1 MRKQFNFF
9 IYLPLLLCFFILSSG
24 SLSAYDKTLHQ
35 THHLTNEEL
44 HEAVATIGNPESI
57 LYNEEKYCEVLRKA
71 IDSPLVDEGEKI
83 RAGYRLSIAAK
94 NRPGSPASDFSFETR
109 DGKVKTLYHLNDN
122 LPVLLLFYDPDCYH
136 CLQTIDALKESDIT
150 SVADV
155 VAIYAE
161 EDREIW
167 EDSNLLL
174 PENWTEGFA
183 LDPIQEDETYVFLT
197 SPVIY
202 LLTPDKTVLL
212 KDTTLSAVAD
222 RLGITIKNTLSESE

>member
-1 MRKQFNFF
+1 MS
-9 IYLPLLLCFFILSSG
+9 PDSM
-24 SLSAYDKTLHQ
+24 SAYSAAIPQ

-44 HEAVATIGNPESI
+44 YQAVSTIGNPESE

-71 IDSPLVDEGEKI
+71 IDSPLIDEGEKI
-83 RAGYRLSIAAK
+83 RAGYRLSIATK

-109 DGKVKTLYHLNDN
+109 DGKVTTLYSLKGS
-122 LPVLLLFYDPDCYH
+122 LPMLMLFYDPDCYH
-136 CLQTIDALKESDIT
+136 CLQTINALKESDIT
-150 SVADV
+150 TVADV

-167 EDSNLLL
+167 EDNISLV
-174 PENWTEGFA
+174 PDNWMAGFA

-197 SPVIY
+197 SPIIY
-202 LLTPDKTVLL
+202 LLAPDKTVLL

-222 RLGITIKNTLSESE
+222 RLGITIKNTLSERD